1 MCEHMFVRW
10 DNLRID
16 GEQERNLPGYRDP
29 AVVRHFDAPEAL
41 NTNFYEV
48 RAKSAL
54 NRVPKASRMPFRW
67 TINPYRGCSH
77 ACTYCSRG
85 DTPILMADG
94 SHRALQDLRIG
105 DFIYGTVR
113 RGNYRR
119 YQITGVLNH
128 WIVVKSAYRITL
140 EDGTELVASADHRF
154 LTDRG
159 WKYVTG
165 AEQGRLRRPFLTV
178 NNKLIGTGHFAAQPS
193 TKSHD
198 YRRGYLCGLIRGDG
212 HLDSERPYVSP
223 TGRRSTLHRF
233 RLALTDFEA
242 LRRAKDYL
250 EDLVDLQLREFEF
263 HAASATGRR
272 MRAIRT
278 QSRATVE
285 SIENLVAW
293 PGRETKDWAKGFLAG
308 IFDAEGSCSGVVR
321 ISNTD
326 RELIDCLT
334 WCLRQFRFAYVVEDP
349 GRTNGIRCVRLV
361 GGLSERLRFFHTVD
375 PAITRKRDMEG
386 TALKSPAKLGVVSIE
401 SLGFERLYD
410 ITTGTGDF
418 IANGVVSH
426 NCFARPTH
434 TYLDFNAREDFEKQ
448 IVVKVNAPELVRTET
463 RRPSWKRELVALGTN
478 TDPYQWVEGRYKLM
492 PGIWEALRDSRT
504 PCSVLTKSP
513 LVTRDI
519 ALLKEMSDMGL
530 FSAAFS
536 VPTIDE
542 KAWRASEPR
551 TPNPYARLE
560 AAAEL
565 SRNGIAVSVL
575 VAPLMPGI
583 NDDPRQVEKIL
594 ELAAEAGVV
603 SVSGIH
609 LHVRGEV
616 KDIVMDWLRSYRP
629 ELVPHYERLYGRGA
643 YAPTKERDRMNALV
657 KDGWAKLAPERK
669 RETRYVRTADD
680 PASHRVPEAAQ
691 EDLQEAL
698 F

>member
-1 MCEHMFVRW
+1 MRW

-16 GEQERNLPGYRDP
+16 GEEEHNLPGYRDP
-29 AVVRHFDAPEAL
+29 ALVRRFDAPEAL
-41 NTNFYEV
+41 ETNFYEV

-67 TINPYRGCSH
+67 TINPYRGCTHS
-77 ACTYCSRG
+77 CVWCLCG
-85 DTPILMADG
+85 ETPILMADG
-94 SHRALQDLRIG
+94 RHKPLAEIVPG
-105 DFIYGTVR
+105 DRIYGTVR
-113 RGNYRR
+113 EGSYRR
-119 YQITGVLNH
+119 YVTTEVLAH
-128 WIVVKSAYRITL
+128 WESEKRAYRVTL
-140 EDGTELVASADHRF
+140 EDGTEVVASADHRF
-154 LTDRG
+154 LTRRG
-159 WKYVTG
+159 WKHVIG
-165 AEQGRLRRPFLTV
+165 AWGGPLQRPHLTLNDQLLGV
-178 NNKLIGTGHFAAQPS
+178 GQFAAQPVES
-193 TKSHD
+193 AE
-198 YRRGYLCGLIRGDG
+198 YRRGYLCGIIRGDG
-212 HLDSERPYVSP
+212 HLRPALDDRSP
-223 TGRRSTLHRF
+223 DAQGSHAF
-233 RLALTDFEA
+233 RLALADFEA
-242 LRRAKDYL
+242 LRRTREYL
-250 EDLVDLQLREFEF
+250 RRLEIETSERQFAVAAGTHREI
-263 HAASATGRR
+263 
-272 MRAIRT
+272 RAISAGGRSDIRLIR
-278 QSRATVE
+278 QWIR
-285 SIENLVAW
+285 W
-293 PGRETKDWAKGFLAG
+293 PDQPGPDWAKGFLAG
-308 IFDAEGSCSGVVR
+308 LFDAEGSCGGEALR

-326 RELIDCLT
+326 HEIIEWADRS
-334 WCLRQFRFAYVVEDP
+334 LRRFCFFPVIEDP
-349 GRTNGIRCVRLV
+349 QLENGILCVRLL
-361 GGLSERLRFFHTVD
+361 GGLPEKLRFFHTVD
-375 PAITRKRDMEG
+375 PAITRKRLIEG
-386 TALKSPAKLGVVSIE
+386 TALKCQARLRVTSIDP
-401 SLGFERLYD
+401 LPRRVPLFD

-448 IVVKVNAPELVRTET
+448 IVVKINAPELVRAET
-463 RRPSWKRELVALGTN
+463 RRPSWKRELVAIGTN

-513 LVTRDI
+513 LVTRDV

-583 NDDPRQVEKIL
+583 NDDPRQVERIL

-603 SVSGIH
+603 NVSGIH
-609 LHVRGEV
+609 LHLRGEV
-616 KDIVMDWLRSYRP
+616 KDITMDWLRSYRP
-629 ELVPHYERLYGRGA
+629 DLIPRYESLYGRGA
-643 YAPTKERDRMNALV
+643 YAPTKERDRMSALV
-657 KDGWAKLAPERK
+657 EDGWAKLAPERK
-669 RETRYVRTADD
+669 PRARYVRTADD

-691 EDLQEAL
+691 EEMQVAL